1 MSVSEISEN
10 MNSEE
15 LEIETLVEC
24 EDMAEAEETTI
35 EEVEVMVQPEPENG
49 FRKLGL
55 CAPLMAAIEASN
67 GTIEGGV

>member
-24 EDMAEAEETTI
+24 EDMAEAEEMLND
-35 EEVEVMVQPEPENG
+35 EVEVMAQPEPENG

-55 CAPLMAAIEASN
+55 SALTCAQ
-67 GTIEGGV
+67 TH